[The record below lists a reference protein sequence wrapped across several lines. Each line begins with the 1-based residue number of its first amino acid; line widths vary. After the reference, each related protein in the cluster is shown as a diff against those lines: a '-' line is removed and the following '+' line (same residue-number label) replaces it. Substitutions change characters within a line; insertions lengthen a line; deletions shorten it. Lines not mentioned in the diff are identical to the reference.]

1 MSKNYFILDTT
12 ELCSVIRKAQKN
24 LFFSVHLFNIAYLF
38 SFMFHIILQFLFH
51 LLQTMPCYH
60 KSYEYHRNQKP
71 SKVNRF
77 HLFAAPHNPKIFF
90 ILYLRENIFYF

>member
-24 LFFSVHLFNIAYLF
+24 LFFSVHLFNIVYLF

-71 SKVNRF
+71 SKVNQ
-77 HLFAAPHNPKIFF
+77 
-90 ILYLRENIFYF
+90 